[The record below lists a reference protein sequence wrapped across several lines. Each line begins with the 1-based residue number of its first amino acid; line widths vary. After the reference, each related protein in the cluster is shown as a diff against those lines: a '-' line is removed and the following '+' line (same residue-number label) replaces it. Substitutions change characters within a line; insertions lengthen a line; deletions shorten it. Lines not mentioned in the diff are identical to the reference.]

1 MAYKYILFDLDG
13 TLFDYDMAEAKALK
27 AAFVKFGIAYNSS
40 CLQIY
45 RRLNSD
51 LWRQYEAGNVTQD
64 ALKVKR
70 FELLGAEMGIPID
83 PAGFSEIYLNYLAQG
98 TDLIDGSEN
107 VLKYLSAKYQL
118 FLITNGLKNV
128 QRPRIANSS
137 IGHYFN
143 DVIISEEVG
152 YAKPDR
158 QIFDITFKIMNYPGR
173 KDVLLVGDSL
183 TSDMAGG
190 SNYGIDTCWFN
201 PSGNENNSGN
211 SVSFEIRKLD
221 ELISLL

>member
-13 TLFDYDMAEAKALK
+13 TLFDYDKAETKALK
-27 AAFVKFGIAYNSS
+27 AAFVKFGFAYETSY
-40 CLQIY
+40 LQLY
-45 RRLNSD
+45 RNLNSA
-51 LWRQYEAGNVTQD
+51 LWRQYETGNVTQVD
-64 ALKVKR
+64 LKVKR
-70 FELLGAEMGIPID
+70 FEQLGTETGIPID
-83 PAGFSEIYLNYLAQG
+83 PVSFSRVYLNYLAQG

-128 QRPRIANSS
+128 QRPRISNST

-152 YAKPDR
+152 FAKPDKR
-158 QIFDITFKIMNYPGR
+158 IFDIVFKILNHPDR

-201 PSGNENNSGN
+201 PSGIENNSGN
-211 SVSFEIRKLD
+211 SINFEIRNLD